1 MGDAHQYPVYFD
13 GADLSAEVKKKIE
26 NYFQIR
32 RKSGGGECGP
42 VIKVKDKVYSVAFK
56 EQEALQRV
64 LQRPEHVVE
73 FAGGP
78 LVLTVRGGSGAHSSP
93 SNAAS
98 TSGQSGA
105 SNLDSASSSQHSTLP
120 SSLPPNVEEYELQL
134 DSYILRYLKECPK
147 ADKDLQTALASVSC
161 SAQVYPEGRVS
172 VRRVARPGAADEDR
186 NWKAVVDQLFHG
198 YLCHYELNSH
208 KVKALLQ
215 SSSAPQT
222 DADEV
227 KVYSEAGMVV
237 VVGKCSQVNA
247 RLTDVEGSDAKH
259 RGSHASE
266 KRTHVCR
273 LGEAKLRL
281 IGKEI
286 EHSLGQQFPGVTATQ
301 GDPGQLVLTASVE
314 EILKAGE
321 LISDKKSLVLE
332 RIVSDKSPYFLAF
345 LRKAYGGLGALCNFL
360 GVGDKV
366 EIELTDTDLH
376 VFALSRDKLNDTEKQ
391 MQEKFRDLKF
401 DVPNCSALPSELR
414 DKLKSKMN
422 EMNQGQCRTQVVFG
436 PDSTVWLLGRT
447 KEVEELSETVTQFI
461 LDKASVEGNVLL
473 PFPELVHVLPEL
485 LKLHRFDYSG
495 VTFHPATSSSQPLVV
510 LEGPSSKVTEVR
522 NRLGPFLDCIVQDRV
537 TIDLPG
543 AVRYF
548 DSPSG
553 RESILSVADSQKC
566 LIQLGEQPHTSRQNL
581 GVVKY
586 SLQNGLKVL
595 VLQGDITK
603 QYADALVNAANED
616 LKHHGGIAA
625 ALSKAGGPQVQT
637 ESKAIVK
644 NNGRIPI
651 GHVVVTTGG
660 NLKCKKL
667 LHAVGPVGGQVG
679 GRERELVEKTVQSSL
694 NLAEIMQFKSIAIP
708 CISSGL
714 FGVPVTVCSEAIV
727 TAVKTFGSQ
736 GGRSLS
742 EIILIDNRAEVVRAM
757 QQACDRLL
765 QGMTTGNNLPSDANS
780 WVGAS
785 EEDTA
790 RGASARAPGA
800 PGGGVRVEIVQGT
813 IETQQVDAVASP
825 MVNHDPLSTRVGN
838 VLSNLAGPQLAAKFH
853 NKSGGATLP
862 GDIVVVENLPPLQCK
877 AVIFLNLLC
886 WDNNPHGSAVQ
897 ALRKGIRKILASCDI
912 RGFTSVALPVLGT
925 GAVLRFLHSLASKV
939 LLEEVAVFEQNRVGR
954 PAFLVRIIVHPS
966 DKESSKALQSAQNSL
981 HLRGFTNDAH
991 PDQASFYRHVS
1002 VTNDEVTAK
1011 LGGVQLQI
1019 ICGDIINGGTDVI
1032 VNTTDFSNNH
1042 SGVSQAILTAAG
1054 PTVQAELRRVG
1065 NPADDMCT
1073 TGPGLLGCREII
1085 HARFHS
1091 TSDMIRKNCNKILK
1105 QCESKGYQSVAFPAI
1120 NTGQAG
1126 MDPNE
1131 ASKAMLDGMS
1141 SAITELKPRSLS
1153 LIRIVIFQQ
1162 MVFQAFRSQLE
1173 NRFGLTAPS
1182 LSLRERAKQILK
1194 KVQDRCSRTSTS
1206 SAPQGQSFVS
1216 PKPQPAVMRVI
1227 TCCPDIVKIVKK
1239 DLEGILQQQLVKREL
1254 NKQDLLLL
1262 DAMELDAVQAK
1273 LKVSGI
1279 SLEPGSNPRQN
1290 IYVLRGLSEDVLS
1303 VIELINRAIQKA
1315 LFKDLQDKEEALLG
1329 LNVQWSIQD
1338 AKGVWQE
1345 LSLHYNYVLEE
1356 AFTKKEAFV
1365 EVVTL
1370 NGRMLNV
1377 NPTTGHATD
1386 SQIGLTYKVKRT
1398 QSETALELPE
1408 YWEPMHDKLFK
1419 KVELL
1424 PNSPEYQAV
1433 AQGFLKTA
1441 TYRIHKIELV
1451 QNLYLWE
1458 AYSVCKK
1465 RIKAKNGQADVG
1477 EKSLYH
1483 GTSAVSCDCIE
1494 RDRFDRGYAGAHAA
1508 IYGKG
1513 VYFAV
1518 DASYSARQYSPA
1530 DGSGLKRL
1538 YVARVLT
1545 GRYTVGNSSLKAAPP
1560 RGKDRTDCFDSVV
1573 DNQQQPAMFVI
1584 FHDDQAYP
1592 EYLITFS

>member
-105 SNLDSASSSQHSTLP
+105 LNLDSASSSQHSTLP

-259 RGSHASE
+259 QGSRASE
-266 KRTHVCR
+266 KRTSVCR

-286 EHSLGQQFPGVTATQ
+286 EHSLGQHLPGVTATQ

-314 EILKAGE
+314 EILKAGQ
-321 LISDKKSLVLE
+321 LISDKESLVLE

-485 LKLHRFDYSG
+485 LQLHRFDYSG
-495 VTFHPATSSSQPLVV
+495 VTFYPTTSSSQPLVV
-510 LEGPSSKVTEVR
+510 LKGPSSKVTEVR

-581 GVVKY
+581 
-586 SLQNGLKVL
+586 
-595 VLQGDITK
+595 
-603 QYADALVNAANED
+603 
-616 LKHHGGIAA
+616 
-625 ALSKAGGPQVQT
+625 
-637 ESKAIVK
+637 
-644 NNGRIPI
+644 
-651 GHVVVTTGG
+651 
-660 NLKCKKL
+660 
-667 LHAVGPVGGQVG
+667 
-679 GRERELVEKTVQSSL
+679 
-694 NLAEIMQFKSIAIP
+694 
-708 CISSGL
+708 
-714 FGVPVTVCSEAIV
+714 
-727 TAVKTFGSQ
+727 
-736 GGRSLS
+736 
-742 EIILIDNRAEVVRAM
+742 AM

-780 WVGAS
+780 WMGAA

-790 RGASARAPGA
+790 RGASAGAPGA

-825 MVNHDPLSTRVGN
+825 MVSHDPLSTRVGN

-853 NKSGGATLP
+853 NESGGTTLP

-925 GAVLRFLHSLASKV
+925 GAVLRFLHSLASRV
-939 LLEEVAVFEQNRVGR
+939 LLEEVAVFEQNRIGR

-966 DKESSKALQSAQNSL
+966 DKESSKALQLVQNSL

-1019 ICGDIINGGTDVI
+1019 IRGDIINGGTDVI

-1091 TSDMIRKNCNKILK
+1091 MSDMIRKNCNKILK

-1126 MDPNE
+1126 MDPDE

-1239 DLEGILQQQLVKREL
+1239 DLEGILQQQLIKREL

-1329 LNVQWSIQD
+1329 LNIQWSIQD

-1377 NPTTGHATD
+1377 NLTTGHATD
-1386 SQIGLTYKVKRT
+1386 SQISLTYKVKRT

-1408 YWEPMHDKLFK
+1408 YWEPMHDELFK

-1424 PNSPEYQAV
+1424 PNSPEYQTV

-1441 TYRIHKIELV
+1441 TYHIHKIERV
-1451 QNLYLWE
+1451 QNRYLWE

-1465 RIKAKNGQADVG
+1465 RIKAKNGPADIG

-1508 IYGKG
+1508 MYGKG

-1518 DASYSARQYSPA
+1518 DASYSATRYSPA

-1538 YVARVLT
+1538 YVACVLT

-1573 DNQQQPAMFVI
+1573 DNQQQPTMFVI